1 MSQVD
6 CNKAGL
12 AVGRLLGGWHLIWS
26 ILVAVGWGQPLI
38 DFVLWM
44 HMIHLQY
51 IVGPFEPAAAVIL
64 VLLTT
69 LTGFAIGWLLAFV
82 WNTLHRTAG

>member
-12 AVGRLLGGWHLIWS
+12 AVGLLLGGWHLIWS

-64 VLLTT
+64 VLVTT

-82 WNTLHRTAG
+82 WNTLDRTAG